1 MANKTIVQLTS
12 KPTLTTADLIPVGD
26 ASTAIL
32 YKRTLGDL
40 ISGLGIVIASG
51 TANYVP
57 KFTSTN
63 VLGNSQIYEYNNNI
77 GIGLTNPSSKFEIVS
92 PAGVYNTSV
101 SLQSDIGNGITIT
114 ANTTGTNS
122 RVALFLRASDRI
134 GAAISSARENPASNW
149 NTYLAFYT
157 NNVTGGNV
165 LNIQE
170 KARFTANGYFGI
182 GTTTP
187 KGKLTVA
194 NGRAYFGGG
203 NESFAIGVSYTPSHQ
218 DAEQNFYIGAS
229 NSTTPDLIF
238 SNISGTERMRITSNG
253 NIGIGVTSPAY
264 KLDVAGD
271 VNINGVFRINGTPI
285 SSGGGGTGTITGA
298 GTTTYIPKW
307 TSSSALGDSP
317 ISVDGSN
324 NVTIGSN
331 TVYTGKFNVLV
342 GNTGGDAYMSFTSIA
357 PYGFSWGVLKTTNGA
372 GAYKTQVYDAGD
384 HNWYIGG
391 SGKMYLSSAGDLYI
405 NQSSISGTYKLDV
418 NGAIRSTVD
427 VIITSDKRVKDNI
440 INVTDALN
448 KVDAMQGVY
457 YTRKDLTNNK
467 QYIGFLAQDLEG
479 TLPQVV
485 NQDSLGNYGVS
496 YGNITA
502 LHNEAIKEL
511 NKEIKHLKSII
522 NGFTY

>member
-32 YKRTLGDL
+32 YKRTIADLLGAGNAVT
-40 ISGLGIVIASG
+40 STTG
-51 TANYVP
+51 TANYLP
-57 KFTSTN
+57 KFTSAN
-63 VLGNSQIYEYNNNI
+63 VLGNSQIFDN
-77 GIGLTNPSSKFEIVS
+77 
-92 PAGVYNTSV
+92 
-101 SLQSDIGNGITIT
+101 
-114 ANTTGTNS
+114 GTN
-122 RVALFLRASDRI
+122 V
-134 GAAISSARENPASNW
+134 
-149 NTYLAFYT
+149 
-157 NNVTGGNV
+157 
-165 LNIQE
+165 
-170 KARFTANGYFGI
+170 GI
-182 GTTTP
+182 GT
-187 KGKLTVA
+187 
-194 NGRAYFGGG
+194 
-203 NESFAIGVSYTPSHQ
+203 
-218 DAEQNFYIGAS
+218 
-229 NSTTPDLIF
+229 
-238 SNISGTERMRITSNG
+238 
-253 NIGIGVTSPAY
+253 TSPAY
-264 KLDVAGD
+264 KLDVNGIINATSYNSSSNIILTVGGSEKMRITSAGNVGIGTTSPAYKLHTLDNNNSFNISTIFENSNTGTSAQNAIRLKAGTNSITLGLTNQNNTLTGTYLIADQLTPLIFGTNGSERVRITSTGLVGIGVIAPAYKLD
-271 VNINGVFRINGTPI
+271 VNGDININGVFRINGTPI

-372 GAYKTQVYDAGD
+372 GAYKSQVYDAGD
-384 HNWYIGG
+384 HAWYIGG
-391 SGKMYLSSAGDLYI
+391 VGKMYFSGAGDLYI

-522 NGFTY
+522 NGFTS

>member
-32 YKRTLGDL
+32 YKRTIADLLGAGNAVT
-40 ISGLGIVIASG
+40 STTG
-51 TANYVP
+51 TANYLP
-57 KFTSTN
+57 KFTSAN
-63 VLGNSQIYEYNNNI
+63 VLGNSQIYDN
-77 GIGLTNPSSKFEIVS
+77 
-92 PAGVYNTSV
+92 
-101 SLQSDIGNGITIT
+101 
-114 ANTTGTNS
+114 GTN
-122 RVALFLRASDRI
+122 V
-134 GAAISSARENPASNW
+134 
-149 NTYLAFYT
+149 
-157 NNVTGGNV
+157 
-165 LNIQE
+165 
-170 KARFTANGYFGI
+170 GI
-182 GTTTP
+182 GTTSPAYKLDVNGTGMFRSNLFLNQDSGGYVQQSYQYGGVT
-187 KGKLTVA
+187 KGFLYWE
-194 NGRAYFGGG
+194 NGSS
-203 NESFAIGVSYTPSHQ
+203 SFNIGS
-218 DAEQNFYIGAS
+218 AS
-229 NSTTPDLIF
+229 ELRLF
-238 SNISGTERMRITSNG
+238 SNNTERMRITSAG
-253 NIGIGVTSPAY
+253 NVGIGTTAPAYKLHTLDNNNSFNISTIFENSNTGTSAQNAIRLKAGTNSITLGLTNQNNTLTGTYLIADQLTPLIFGTNSIERIRIASTGNVGIGVTSPAY
-264 KLDVAGD
+264 KLDVNGD
-271 VNINGVFRINGTPI
+271 ININGVFRINGTPI
-285 SSGGGGTGTITGA
+285 SSGGGGTGTITGS

-317 ISVDGSN
+317 IAVDGSN
-324 NVTIGSN
+324 NVTIGS
-331 TVYTGKFNVLV
+331 TVYTHKFNVLV
-342 GNTGGDAYMSFTSIA
+342 NTSAYQSFTTYTANNWLVIKA
-357 PYGFSWGVLKTTNGA
+357 HDGA
-372 GAYKTQVYDAGD
+372 GAYKTQVYDAYN
-384 HNWYIGG
+384 HFWYV
-391 SGKMYLSSAGDLYI
+391 SNASKMFLSENGDLYL
-405 NQSSISGTYKLDV
+405 NQSTFSGTYKLDV

-522 NGFTY
+522 NGFTK